1 MLGPDVVVPQQAR
14 LALRL
19 HDASRA
25 RSVKRSNISSRY
37 LPRRPNHRPRVLL
50 VYSLLADPQL
60 RGDLLPGPS
69 EVPGVLHLERLE
81 LVHTC

>member
-19 HDASRA
+19 HDRLAGPIRETLEHQ
-25 RSVKRSNISSRY
+25 
-37 LPRRPNHRPRVLL
+37 LPLPSPTAEPPARVLL
-50 VYSLLADPQL
+50 VDSLLADSQL